1 MSVFCLK
8 IVYPGR
14 DLEWVDRGIAVH
26 FAGGNI
32 VVILLAGIVVGLLPS
47 TVVQRKGARLVG
59 DLTIG
64 ILAVVIGNFLFLA
77 WRDWL
82 PGKNGL
88 PLSKPAQTLNYEP
101 VVFPL
106 APLRTL
112 LKPIIPRSREEICG
126 SLLESARRNDLP
138 TAFFI
143 RLLYQESGFR
153 PEAISMSGAMGMA
166 QFMPETATDRNV
178 DNPFDPLQA
187 IPASAR
193 LLRDLKKKFGNLG
206 LATAAYNAGP
216 KRVQDW
222 IANKG
227 QLPQE
232 TQNYVRTITGLAL
245 ESWTGVQAGS
255 PALKVQQNAPCQE
268 LAGLLAW
275 NGPDRIPLP
284 LPNPRTNPVPPV
296 QQLADDRKIEGS
308 DEPQGA
314 P

>member
-1 MSVFCLK
+1 M
-8 IVYPGR
+8 
-14 DLEWVDRGIAVH
+14 H
-26 FAGGNI
+26 FSSENI
-32 VVILLAGIVVGLLPS
+32 VVLLLAGIVVGLLPS
-47 TVVQRKGARLVG
+47 TVVQRRGVRLIS
-59 DLTIG
+59 DLAIG
-64 ILAVVIGNFLFLA
+64 ILAVIIGNFLVLA

-82 PGKNGL
+82 PAKNGL
-88 PLSKPAQTLNYEP
+88 QSNKPAEALNYEP

-126 SLLESARRNDLP
+126 SLVEAARRNDLP
-138 TAFFI
+138 TPFFI

-166 QFMPETATDRNV
+166 QFMPETATDRKV

-193 LLRDLKKKFGNLG
+193 LLRDLQKKFGNLG

-222 IANKG
+222 IGNKG
-227 QLPQE
+227 PLPQE
-232 TQNYVRTITGLAL
+232 TQDYVRTITGWAV
-245 ESWTGVQAGS
+245 ESWIGTQAGS
-255 PALKVQQNAPCQE
+255 PALKLPQGAPCQE
-268 LAGLLAW
+268 MAGLLAW

-284 LPNPRTNPVPPV
+284 LPNPRIKDAPSPAPVV
-296 QQLADDRKIEGS
+296 QQSADDKKKVVS
-308 DEPQGA
+308 DEAQGA

>member
-1 MSVFCLK
+1 M
-8 IVYPGR
+8 
-14 DLEWVDRGIAVH
+14 H
-26 FAGGNI
+26 FSGENI

-47 TVVQRKGARLVG
+47 MVVQRRGVRLIS
-59 DLTIG
+59 DLAIG
-64 ILAVVIGNFLFLA
+64 ILAVFIGSFLVLA

-82 PGKNGL
+82 PAKNGL
-88 PLSKPAQTLNYEP
+88 QSNKPAEALNYEP
-101 VVFPL
+101 VVLPL

-126 SLLESARRNDLP
+126 SLVEAARRNDLP
-138 TAFFI
+138 TPFFI

-166 QFMPETATDRNV
+166 QFMPETATDRKV

-193 LLRDLKKKFGNLG
+193 LLRDLQKKFGNLG

-222 IANKG
+222 IVNKG
-227 QLPQE
+227 PLPQE
-232 TQNYVRTITGLAL
+232 TQDYVRTITGWAV
-245 ESWTGVQAGS
+245 ESWTGTQAGS
-255 PALKVQQNAPCQE
+255 PALKLQQNAPCQE
-268 LAGLLAW
+268 IVGLLAW

-284 LPNPRTNPVPPV
+284 LPNPRTKDVSSPAPVV
-296 QQLADDRKIEGS
+296 QQSADDKKKVVS
-308 DEPQGA
+308 DEAQGA

>member
-1 MSVFCLK
+1 M
-8 IVYPGR
+8 
-14 DLEWVDRGIAVH
+14 H
-26 FAGGNI
+26 FSGENI
-32 VVILLAGIVVGLLPS
+32 VVLLLAGIVVGLLPS
-47 TVVQRKGARLVG
+47 TVVQRRDVRLISG
-59 DLTIG
+59 LAIG
-64 ILAVVIGNFLFLA
+64 ILAVIIGNFLVLA

-82 PGKNGL
+82 PAKNGL
-88 PLSKPAQTLNYEP
+88 QSNKPAEALNYEP

-106 APLRTL
+106 APLRNL

-126 SLLESARRNDLP
+126 SLVEAARRNDLP
-138 TAFFI
+138 TPFFI

-166 QFMPETATDRNV
+166 QFMPETAADRNV

-193 LLRDLKKKFGNLG
+193 LLRDLQKKFGNLG

-222 IANKG
+222 IVNKG
-227 QLPQE
+227 PLPQE
-232 TQNYVRTITGLAL
+232 TQDYVRTITGWAV
-245 ESWTGVQAGS
+245 ESWIGTQAGS
-255 PALKVQQNAPCQE
+255 PALKLPQGAPCQE
-268 LAGLLAW
+268 MAGLLAW

-284 LPNPRTNPVPPV
+284 LPNPRTKDVSSPAPVV
-296 QQLADDRKIEGS
+296 QQSADDKKKVVS
-308 DEPQGA
+308 DEAQGA

>member
-1 MSVFCLK
+1 M
-8 IVYPGR
+8 
-14 DLEWVDRGIAVH
+14 H
-26 FAGGNI
+26 FSGENI
-32 VVILLAGIVVGLLPS
+32 VVLLLAGIVVGLLPS
-47 TVVQRKGARLVG
+47 TVVQRRGVRLIS
-59 DLTIG
+59 DLAIG
-64 ILAVVIGNFLFLA
+64 ILAVFIGNFLVLA
-77 WRDWL
+77 WRGWL
-82 PGKNGL
+82 PAKNGL
-88 PLSKPAQTLNYEP
+88 QSNKPAEALNYEP

-126 SLLESARRNDLP
+126 SLVEAARRNDLP
-138 TAFFI
+138 TPFFI

-166 QFMPETATDRNV
+166 QFMPETAADRNV

-193 LLRDLKKKFGNLG
+193 LLRDLQKKFGNLG

-222 IANKG
+222 IVNKG
-227 QLPQE
+227 PLPQE
-232 TQNYVRTITGLAL
+232 TQDYVRTITGWAV
-245 ESWTGVQAGS
+245 ESWTGTQAGS
-255 PALKVQQNAPCQE
+255 PALKLQQNAPCQE
-268 LAGLLAW
+268 MVGLLAW

-284 LPNPRTNPVPPV
+284 LPNPRTKGVSSPAPVV
-296 QQLADDRKIEGS
+296 QQSADDKKKVVS
-308 DEPQGA
+308 DEAKGA